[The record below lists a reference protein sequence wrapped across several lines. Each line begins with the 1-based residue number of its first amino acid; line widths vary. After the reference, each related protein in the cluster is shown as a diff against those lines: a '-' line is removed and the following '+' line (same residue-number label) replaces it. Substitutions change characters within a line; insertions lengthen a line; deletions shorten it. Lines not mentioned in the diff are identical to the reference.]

1 MEKKRFNK
9 LHNYK
14 LKINPN
20 NIFYDYGLSNYMK
33 INSPLKF
40 YNKRTDRHFNNIS
53 SYNYTKTE
61 EKKSEINSST
71 EYSLKMRINN
81 VKWFFYLK
89 ISHLIKKRNL
99 FKTIEVK
106 NKKFGINDTFVEWDI
121 NDYFKNNSIFY
132 FFKEYT

>member
-61 EKKSEINSST
+61 EKKSEISSST

-81 VKWFFYLK
+81 VK
-89 ISHLIKKRNL
+89 
-99 FKTIEVK
+99 
-106 NKKFGINDTFVEWDI
+106 
-121 NDYFKNNSIFY
+121 
-132 FFKEYT
+132 